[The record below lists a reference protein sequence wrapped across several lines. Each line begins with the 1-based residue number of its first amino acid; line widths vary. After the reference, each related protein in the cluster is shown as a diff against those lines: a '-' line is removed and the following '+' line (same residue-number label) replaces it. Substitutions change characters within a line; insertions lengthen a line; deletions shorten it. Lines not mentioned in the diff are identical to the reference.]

1 MVACTFDFTILVT
14 VSVILLMVDYVLV
27 WIAGIRLRQY
37 EPDMPRPFRI
47 RVGTV
52 GFILIVTPG
61 ISIAVISLF
70 LNGTDYFLGGLFG
83 LISSP
88 LMYYIFKL
96 KYGGLTVNDAE
107 KNPVNPKTKLAY
119 GDLYRMASIFG
130 LFALLGFVGGYVF
143 FPWYEGAWGAEYYA
157 ETYGYENAFAL
168 ILDGIK
174 LTSYVFSGAALILIM
189 LGRKLEPKAVRIW

>member
-1 MVACTFDFTILVT
+1 
-14 VSVILLMVDYVLV
+14 VILLMVDYVLV
-27 WIAGIRLRQY
+27 WLAGIRLRQY

-47 RVGTV
+47 RVGTL
-52 GFILIVTPG
+52 GFIMIVSPG
-61 ISIAVISLF
+61 IIIAVISLF
-70 LNGTDYFLGGLFG
+70 LNGTDYFLGGMFG

-88 LMYYIFKL
+88 VMYYIFKL

-107 KNPVNPKTKLAY
+107 QHPVNPKTKMAY

-157 ETYGYENAFAL
+157 ETYGHENAFAL
-168 ILDGIK
+168 ILNGIK
-174 LTSYVFSGAALILIM
+174 LTSYVFAGVALILTM
-189 LGRKLEPKAVRIW
+189 LARKFEPIKVRIL

>member
-1 MVACTFDFTILVT
+1 
-14 VSVILLMVDYVLV
+14 MVDYVLV
-27 WIAGIRLRQY
+27 WLAGIRLRQY

-47 RVGTV
+47 RVGTL
-52 GFILIVTPG
+52 GFIMIVSPG
-61 ISIAVISLF
+61 IIIAVISLF
-70 LNGTDYFLGGLFG
+70 LNGTDYFLGGMFG

-88 LMYYIFKL
+88 VMYYIFKL
-96 KYGGLTVNDAE
+96 KYGGLAVNDAE
-107 KNPVNPKTKLAY
+107 KYPVNPKTKLAY

-157 ETYGYENAFAL
+157 ETYGHENAFAL

-174 LTSYVFSGAALILIM
+174 LTSYVFAGVALVLTM
-189 LGRKLEPKAVRIW
+189 LARKLEPIKVRIL